1 MAEHNEK
8 TEQATPRK
16 RQKVKEQ
23 GQVAR
28 SKDLISMFATGGVIL
43 SLYVGGRYIGQ
54 SSMRLTQE
62 LLRLD
67 YGFDFLTVIKTA
79 SLKAM
84 ILMSPFLIMT
94 LFFAVGAGFLQGGF
108 VFKPFSIKFDHI
120 NPINGIKRIFS
131 FSGLIEFL
139 KNLLKF
145 SVGIY
150 MVYALIK
157 KDMTIF
163 PKLMEMN
170 ERGIALSFTGI
181 VLKAITYG
189 FLCFFV
195 MAIADYFLQRLIFE
209 RSIRMSREELKEEY
223 KESEGDPQIRAR
235 IKSIQRQLAMKRMM
249 QEVPKATVVVTNPTH
264 LAVAIKYESK
274 KMSAPKIV
282 AKGAENVAEK
292 IKEIAR
298 KNRVPIIEDK
308 PLARLL
314 FKLEL
319 GSFIPE
325 ELYRAVAKI
334 LAHVYKMRGVL

>member
-1 MAEHNEK
+1 MAEHDEK

-16 RQKVKEQ
+16 RQKVREQ

-28 SKDLISMFATGGVIL
+28 SKDLISMFATGGVLL
-43 SLYVGGRYIGQ
+43 SMYVGGKYMAQ
-54 SSMRLTQE
+54 NSMNLTQE

-67 YGFDFLTVIKTA
+67 YGSDFLTVIRTA
-79 SLKAM
+79 SVKAM
-84 ILMSPFLIMT
+84 IIMSPFLIMA
-94 LFFAVGAGFLQGGF
+94 FFLAIGAGFLQGGF
-108 VFKPFSIKFDHI
+108 VLKSFSIKLDHV
-120 NPINGIKRIFS
+120 NPINGLKRIFS

-139 KNLLKF
+139 KSLLKF

-150 MVYALIK
+150 VVYIIIR
-157 KDMTIF
+157 KDLTIL
-163 PKLMEMN
+163 PRLMEMN
-170 ERGIALSFTGI
+170 ERGIALTFMSI
-181 VLKAITYG
+181 VLKAVTYG

-195 MAIADYFLQRLIFE
+195 IAVADYFLQRLIFE
-209 RSIRMSREELKEEY
+209 RSIRMSRQELKEEY

-264 LAVAIKYESK
+264 LAVALKYEGK
-274 KMSAPKIV
+274 EMSAPKVV

-298 KNRVPIIEDK
+298 KNGVPIIEDK

-314 FKLEL
+314 FKLEI

-334 LAHVYKMRGVL
+334 LAYVYKMRGAA

>member
-1 MAEHNEK
+1 MAEHDEK

-28 SKDLISMFATGGVIL
+28 SRDLISMFATGGVIL
-43 SLYVGGRYIGQ
+43 SMYIGGKYMAEN
-54 SSMRLTQE
+54 SMKLTQE

-67 YGFDFLTVIKTA
+67 YGSDFLTVIKIA

-84 ILMSPFLIMT
+84 ILMSPFLMMA
-94 LFFAVGAGFLQGGF
+94 FFLAIGSGFLQGGF

-120 NPINGIKRIFS
+120 NPINGFKRIFS
-131 FSGLIEFL
+131 FSGLMEFL
-139 KNLLKF
+139 KTLLKF
-145 SVGIY
+145 SLGIY
-150 MVYALIK
+150 VVYVLIK
-157 KDMTIF
+157 KDIAILPT
-163 PKLMEMN
+163 LMQMN
-170 ERGIALSFTGI
+170 ERGIALSFTNI
-181 VLKAITYG
+181 VLRAVTYG

-195 MAIADYFLQRLIFE
+195 IAVADYFLQRFIFE

-264 LAVAIKYESK
+264 LAIALKYESK
-274 KMSAPKIV
+274 KMSAPKVV

-298 KNRVPIIEDK
+298 RHGVPIIEDK

-334 LAHVYKMRGVL
+334 LAHVYKMRGVV